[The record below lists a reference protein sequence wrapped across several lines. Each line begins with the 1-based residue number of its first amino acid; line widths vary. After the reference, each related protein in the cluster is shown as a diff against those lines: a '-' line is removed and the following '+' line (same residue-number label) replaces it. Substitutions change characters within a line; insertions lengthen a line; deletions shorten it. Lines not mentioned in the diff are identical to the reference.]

1 MNIADAQPL
10 NLNID
15 AVVSELNKLVDQ
27 FACRGSGFVLYAVK
41 KLRR

>member
-1 MNIADAQPL
+1 MNITDAQPL

-27 FACRGSGFVLYAVK
+27 FTCRGSDFVLYTVT
-41 KLRR
+41 KLHR